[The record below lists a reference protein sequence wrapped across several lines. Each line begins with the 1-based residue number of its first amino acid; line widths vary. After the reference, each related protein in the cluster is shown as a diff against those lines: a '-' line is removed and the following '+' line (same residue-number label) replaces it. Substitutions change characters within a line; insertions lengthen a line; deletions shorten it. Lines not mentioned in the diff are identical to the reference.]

1 MKNWCYTQIKR
12 IKQKRQHCFYFI
24 SQNGVSVRVSTK
36 VRFQRQKWV
45 RMGIE
50 NPVSASNIKHV
61 NLFLRF
67 QFSCGSLW
75 NRSSLK
81 LEPPNQN
88 IELNISDVR
97 WGQCRGNSHSRNVG
111 DLYPFPRDV
120 RQKQR
125 FLQATSRPSI
135 LGVFMWTVV
144 IVTLDGGKCILQG

>member
-1 MKNWCYTQIKR
+1 MKNWSHTQIKR
-12 IKQKRQHCFYFI
+12 IKQKRQHCFYFV
-24 SQNGVSVRVSTK
+24 SQNGVSVRVSKK

-50 NPVSASNIKHV
+50 NLVSASNIKHL
-61 NLFLRF
+61 NLFLCF

-75 NRSSLK
+75 NQSSLRS
-81 LEPPNQN
+81 EPPNPD
-88 IELNISDVR
+88 IELNISDMR
-97 WGQCRGNSHSRNVG
+97 WGQCRRSSHSRNAG
-111 DLYPFPRDV
+111 DLYPFPRDI

-135 LGVFMWTVV
+135 LGVHMWTAV